1 MSAQWK
7 DVSGKDFKA
16 WEIRLGKWRLTV
28 VYNHRDYPGQYIY
41 YVPGVVGDTL
51 LHNVP
56 DEKQAKMLA
65 LTQVETLA
73 SQILDSTTVA
83 LENVYQSIGN
93 EQ

>member
-41 YVPGVVGDTL
+41 YVPGLYVPKITGNIL
-51 LHNVP
+51 LP
-56 DEKQAKMLA
+56 IATTEEEAKCQALGALRDISAQLMAEIDEVLQ
-65 LTQVETLA
+65 
-73 SQILDSTTVA
+73 
-83 LENVYQSIGN
+83 
-93 EQ
+93 